1 MTTPELQTLLDL
13 LRSRQVASYED
24 TDIKIVF
31 QGPPLAVASSAVE
44 AALAAAV
51 DVKDLDKPP
60 EPEKVRKDG
69 LTPSQQVEAYGQEM
83 PDE

>member
-1 MTTPELQTLLDL
+1 MTAPELQTLLDL

-31 QGPPLAVASSAVE
+31 QGPPLMLQ
-44 AALAAAV
+44 ALAAPEAAV
-51 DVKDLDKPP
+51 EVKDLDKPP